1 MPQRSSPCPC
11 AVKSF
16 CVCHPIFEPRRPSDA
31 GAARLCARCS
41 FTGTHSPAMH
51 LAFMGI
57 SPLRG
62 SLRGALLCCDGSH
75 RRSDFAGSF
84 PPNGEKP
91 ACSATP
97 PLPIKPFDSAGSPS
111 MLQRST
117 SGLDASIFNASAC
130 HGLRCGCAAPT
141 ESGAPIRRPAHS
153 ACRFPDSRRKVKNAL
168 YNSVV
173 KGRLSFRKV
182 KGQEERVLA
191 FLACIGTKT
200 RFRGVSQSNFF
211 QKASSFFL
219 ASLSDSLTLYSE
231 TPSIFAISFAV
242 RFSA

>member
-1 MPQRSSPCPC
+1 
-11 AVKSF
+11 
-16 CVCHPIFEPRRPSDA
+16 
-31 GAARLCARCS
+31 
-41 FTGTHSPAMH
+41 
-51 LAFMGI
+51 MGI

-91 ACSATP
+91 AYSVTP
-97 PLPIKPFDSAGSPS
+97 PLPIKSFDSAGTPS

-153 ACRFPDSRRKVKNAL
+153 AYRFPGSRRKVENAL
-168 YNSVV
+168 YDSVV
-173 KGRLSFRKV
+173 KERLSFRKD
-182 KGQEERVLA
+182 KGQGERELC
-191 FLACIGTKT
+191 LSRLYRNKKQIS
-200 RFRGVSQSNFF
+200 RGLSIKLFPKGIKFF
-211 QKASSFFL
+211 SGELK
-219 ASLSDSLTLYSE
+219 
-231 TPSIFAISFAV
+231 
-242 RFSA
+242 